1 MSESKGIFGDVYGY
15 IVLKNVDCV
24 GNETTL
30 LNCSYDS
37 DIDCNHS
44 SDVGVICPCAGKYT
58 FISMYMCVC
67 MYLYLYLCLVLYQGG
82 MTAWW

>member
-24 GNETTL
+24 GNETSL

-37 DIDCNHS
+37 DIDCDHS

-58 FISMYMCVC
+58 FIHVHVYVHVSLFVFVPG
-67 MYLYLYLCLVLYQGG
+67 LVPGG
-82 MTAWW
+82 A